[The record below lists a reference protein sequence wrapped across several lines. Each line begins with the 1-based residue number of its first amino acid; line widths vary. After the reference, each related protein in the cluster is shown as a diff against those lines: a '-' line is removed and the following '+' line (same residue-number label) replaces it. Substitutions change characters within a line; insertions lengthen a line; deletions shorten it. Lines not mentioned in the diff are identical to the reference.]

1 MNGLNRHTAWWT
13 LLVPALLALP
23 GATVTGQLLD
33 PSRQGEVGLDP
44 KLGEFIDLNLQ
55 FYNEANQPVR
65 LGDLIQRPTVLTLVY
80 YRCPGICTPLLNELA
95 STVDKLDLVPGQ
107 DYQLLTISFDPR
119 ERDIP
124 NIARNKRTNLLG
136 TLKRKVEEDAW
147 HFLTGDA
154 DAIQALTRSVGF
166 KYVPALEDFTHVGT
180 VIFLTKEG
188 KIVSYLDG
196 GAKVQ
201 PMAAGDGLPQ
211 PQLLPMEMKLA
222 ILDATAGRPR
232 TLMKKIQTL
241 CWSYDPVNK
250 GYVLA
255 VDRVIL
261 GITVLFVA
269 VFGGLLLFSKSRRNQ
284 GTPNAKLCVGDPE
297 PATAQEGAPNARFR
311 VGDPGASPEQS
322 PKGRQ
327 E

>member
-1 MNGLNRHTAWWT
+1 MNGMNRYLPWWT
-13 LLVPALLALP
+13 LLVSALWAIP
-23 GATVTGQLLD
+23 GATVTGQLLN
-33 PSRQGEVGLDP
+33 PNQQGEVGLDL
-44 KLGEFIDLNLQ
+44 KLGESIDLNLQ
-55 FYNEANQPVR
+55 FYDEANQPVR

-124 NIARNKRTNLLG
+124 NLARNKRSNLLG
-136 TLKRKVEEDAW
+136 TLKRKVAQDAW
-147 HFLTGDA
+147 RFLTGDA

-166 KYVPALEDFTHVGT
+166 KYVPVLEDFTHVGT
-180 VIFLTKEG
+180 VIFLTQEG

-201 PMAAGDGLPQ
+201 AMAAGDEPPK

-269 VFGGLLLFSKSRRNQ
+269 VFGGFLVFAKGRR
-284 GTPNAKLCVGDPE
+284 TR
-297 PATAQEGAPNARFR
+297 PAPAQEGDPNAEWG
-311 VGDPGASPEQS
+311 VGEPQASPKQS

>member
-1 MNGLNRHTAWWT
+1 MNGLNRHTTWWT
-13 LLVPALLALP
+13 LLASALLAVP
-23 GATVTGQLLD
+23 GATVTGQLLA
-33 PSRQGEVGLDP
+33 PNQQGEVGLDL
-44 KLGEFIDLNLQ
+44 KLGESIDLNLP

-65 LGDLIQRPTVLTLVY
+65 LGDLIQHPTALTLVY

-124 NIARNKRTNLLG
+124 NLARNKRTNLLG

-154 DAIQALTRSVGF
+154 DSIQALTRSVGF
-166 KYVPALEDFTHVGT
+166 KYVPVLEDFTHVGT

-201 PMAAGDGLPQ
+201 AMAAGDAPPQ

-232 TLMKKIQTL
+232 ILMKKIQAL
-241 CWSYDPVNK
+241 CWSYDPVHK

-269 VFGGLLLFSKSRRNQ
+269 VFGGLLLFSKRRRNQ
-284 GTPNAKLCVGDPE
+284 
-297 PATAQEGAPNARFR
+297 PATAQEGAPNAKFR
-311 VGDPGASPEQS
+311 VGDPETSPEQR